1 MMRFEQLSS
10 HLNRHVAKLKQ
21 KYLDFSNGIVQA
33 LIEEETKIR
42 REEIEARVRSP
53 NQREVSRGA

>member
-33 LIEEETKIR
+33 LIDEEMKIR
-42 REEIEARVRSP
+42 REEMDARVRSL
-53 NQREVSRGA
+53 NQRGVSRGA